1 MFAMESFRKLI
12 EPNGEQQNGRLQTEN
27 NKDMRIV
34 LTNSLKIIAVL
45 LSKNQGNKR
54 AFM

>member
-1 MFAMESFRKLI
+1 
-12 EPNGEQQNGRLQTEN
+12 
-27 NKDMRIV
+27 MRIV

-54 AFM
+54 AFMWATAGSNFRSWLPKYVKVTGTKNAHFRN